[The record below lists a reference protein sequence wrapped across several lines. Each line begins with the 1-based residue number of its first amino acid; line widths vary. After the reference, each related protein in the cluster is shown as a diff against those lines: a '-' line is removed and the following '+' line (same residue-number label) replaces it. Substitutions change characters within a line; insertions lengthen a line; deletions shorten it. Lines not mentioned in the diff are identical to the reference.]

1 MVLKLL
7 LVIVTGADDIDDNP
21 LVDYLMLHC
30 LFDPLVQLL
39 CTSTERQQ
47 HGYEV
52 LMLLMLLVEYK
63 RQDGNPYVV
72 KLSILDDELALNGY
86 DMMWTVL
93 THYTHM
99 LMLSH
104 TIQTC

>member
-1 MVLKLL
+1 MMNVESSR
-7 LVIVTGADDIDDNP
+7 AA
-21 LVDYLMLHC
+21 
-30 LFDPLVQLL
+30 
-39 CTSTERQQ
+39 
-47 HGYEV
+47 GYEV

-93 THYTHM
+93 THCTYSAPAVLQNLYYTHYGDFVVNVGPCPRIYRAT
-99 LMLSH
+99 LPDP
-104 TIQTC
+104 